1 MLISDCSS
9 DVFSSDLEL
18 SPQLIGRAHET
29 LDNCRR
35 FRVFGS
41 TEVPLVTQGYLRP
54 EHANLAAETDGRIYN
69 YDVRI
74 VDADGRDVAPGEE
87 GEILARGPSMFLGYT
102 DWQETMTA
110 VDGNGYFH
118 TGDLV
123 RDEIERASCRDRG
136 CP

>member
-1 MLISDCSS
+1 MRISDWSSDVCSS
-9 DVFSSDLEL
+9 DL
-18 SPQLIGRAHET
+18 
-29 LDNCRR
+29 
-35 FRVFGS
+35 
-41 TEVPLVTQGYLRP
+41 P
-54 EHANLAAETDGRIYN
+54 EHANLAAEADGRIYN

-102 DWQETMTA
+102 DWQETMKA

-123 RDEIERASCRDRG
+123 RAGPEGSIRSEEQTSELKSLMRISYAVFCLKKKNTNKKLE
-136 CP
+136 

>member
-1 MLISDCSS
+1 MRISDWSSDVCSS
-9 DVFSSDLEL
+9 DL
-18 SPQLIGRAHET
+18 
-29 LDNCRR
+29 
-35 FRVFGS
+35 
-41 TEVPLVTQGYLRP
+41 P

-102 DWQETMTA
+102 DWQETMKA
-110 VDGNGYFH
+110 VDGHGYFH

-123 RDEIERASCRDRG
+123 RAGPEGSIAVRGRLKDRKSTRLNSSH
-136 CP
+136 

>member
-1 MLISDCSS
+1 MRISDWSSDVCSS
-9 DVFSSDLEL
+9 DL
-18 SPQLIGRAHET
+18 
-29 LDNCRR
+29 
-35 FRVFGS
+35 
-41 TEVPLVTQGYLRP
+41 P
-54 EHANLAAETDGRIYN
+54 EHANLAAEADGRIYN

-102 DWQETMTA
+102 DWQETMKA

-123 RDEIERASCRDRG
+123 RAGPEGSIVVSGRLKDLIIRGGENLSAKEIRSEEHTSELKSLMR
-136 CP
+136 